1 MVFNWDNEKN
11 QWLKKERNISFEQV
25 LIAIESGDIV
35 DILEHP
41 NKKRFTNQILIL
53 VAINDYVYAVPAV
66 KNDNDEE
73 YFLKTIYPSRKY
85 TERYLQGKRR

>member
-11 QWLKKERNISFEQV
+11 QWLKKDRNISFEQV

-66 KNDNDEE
+66 ENDNDEE

>member
-66 KNDNDEE
+66 ENDNDEE